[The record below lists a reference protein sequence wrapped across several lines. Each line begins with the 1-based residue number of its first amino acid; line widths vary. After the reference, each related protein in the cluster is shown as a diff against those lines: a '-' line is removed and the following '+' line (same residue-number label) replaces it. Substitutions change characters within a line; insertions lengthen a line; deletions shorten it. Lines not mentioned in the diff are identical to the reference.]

1 MVALVFVGCAA
12 ATDFDRYASGPVQGN
27 PPAGDDDDDG
37 SKSDASKPPKTTDA
51 GPDAPSEEVIPAVVQ
66 TGTGHAKGTIQ
77 AALAPAK
84 AGNLLVVAI
93 ANEHNGGGP
102 VKSITDNVGNGYVSA
117 DARSSD
123 GSCDDGSEIW
133 FAKDIKAG
141 ATTVTVTM
149 TNADTSQGQEAE
161 VWVIEASGL
170 SKDAPL
176 DAKATSN
183 NGPQSTTVTA
193 PPVTPTVKRALVV
206 STATA
211 CEEVKSVAPPFTGLT
226 ILEGEGAAWLVTT
239 DTGSFGA
246 VWTSVAGTFNASTVA
261 FKP

>member
-1 MVALVFVGCAA
+1 MVALVFGGCAA
-12 ATDFDRYASGPVQGN
+12 TTDFDRYASGPVQGR

-37 SKSDASKPPKTTDA
+37 KVDASKPPKPTDA
-51 GPDAPSEEVIPAVVQ
+51 GADAPSSEVIPTVVQ
-66 TGTGHAKGTIQ
+66 TGTGHAKGTIP
-77 AALAPAK
+77 AAVAPTK
-84 AGNLLVVAI
+84 AGNLVVVAI

-102 VKSITDNVGNGYVSA
+102 VKSITDNVGNAYVSA

-123 GSCDDGSEIW
+123 GTCDDGSEIW
-133 FAKDIKAG
+133 FAKDVKAG

-149 TNADTSQGQEAE
+149 TNADLAQGQEAE

-176 DAKATSN
+176 DVKATTSN
-183 NGPQSTTVTA
+183 GAQTSTITA

-211 CEEVKSVAPPFTGLT
+211 CEEVTSVAPPFTGLT
-226 ILEGEGAAWLVTT
+226 ILEGEGAAWLVTS
-239 DTGSFGA
+239 DRGSFGA
-246 VWTSVAGTFNASTVA
+246 VWTAVSGTFNASTVA